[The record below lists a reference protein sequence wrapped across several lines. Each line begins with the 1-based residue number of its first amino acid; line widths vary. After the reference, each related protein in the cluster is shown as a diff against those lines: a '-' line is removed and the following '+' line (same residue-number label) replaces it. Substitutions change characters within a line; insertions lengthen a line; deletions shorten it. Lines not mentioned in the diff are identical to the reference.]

1 MKIVRTA
8 KIEVVKLEEL
18 KEGDEILWSNLRCK
32 IISIDRF
39 KRKVYFVPH
48 SSPDEPFEG
57 SYLNYYRLVNWEEQ
71 NVCRACGREIEEG
84 EICDACKDE
93 IKNFLM
99 KK

>member
-8 KIEVVKLEEL
+8 KIEVVKLEQL

-32 IISIDRF
+32 VVSVDKF
-39 KRKVYFVPH
+39 KGKVYFIPH
-48 SSPDEPFEG
+48 STSGEPLEG

-84 EICDACKDE
+84 EICNTCKDE
-93 IKNFLM
+93 IKNFLV
-99 KK
+99 

>member
-18 KEGDEILWSNLRCK
+18 KEGDEILWSNLRCR
-32 IISIDRF
+32 IVNIDRF
-39 KRKVYFVPH
+39 KRKAYFVPH
-48 SSPDEPFEG
+48 SSPDEAFEG

-71 NVCRACGREIEEG
+71 NVCRSCGREIEEG
-84 EICDACKDE
+84 EICDTCKDE